1 MNPKISIIIPA
12 FNASK
17 TIKQSIMSVLHQ
29 SLKDIEVIAI
39 DDGSNDN
46 TWDVMKRIASKDS
59 RLKVFHQENQGVSAA
74 RNLGI
79 KAARGRYVQFCDADD
94 YISPNMCQY
103 LYDNTGDGYDIVSCE
118 FYKQIMLI
126 KQKRKLPFYG
136 ILKKKSIENKIF
148 PIIFNDNNLLLIVT
162 KIYNKDFILD
172 NHLEFPLGWN
182 HAEDTAFS
190 MMSILCAETI
200 NLVPG
205 AYYHYVKHIG
215 AKSLTTEFRP
225 NSYFEWRQY
234 RHFIEESVYPKMG
247 IEFDPRSNYINI
259 IINAEKC
266 AYELIKKSGQKNS
279 DILER
284 IFHDNEYRTA
294 IMDYSPLS
302 VLQEKEKDAIRKN
315 NFDLWKSVIF
325 ELHTENK
332 K

>member
-1 MNPKISIIIPA
+1 MLSIW
-12 FNASK
+12 N
-17 TIKQSIMSVLHQ
+17 
-29 SLKDIEVIAI
+29 
-39 DDGSNDN
+39 
-46 TWDVMKRIASKDS
+46 
-59 RLKVFHQENQGVSAA
+59 
-74 RNLGI
+74 
-79 KAARGRYVQFCDADD
+79 
-94 YISPNMCQY
+94 
-103 LYDNTGDGYDIVSCE
+103 
-118 FYKQIMLI
+118 
-126 KQKRKLPFYG
+126 
-136 ILKKKSIENKIF
+136 
-148 PIIFNDNNLLLIVT
+148 

-172 NHLEFPLGWN
+172 NHLVFPLGWN
-182 HAEDTAFS
+182 HAEDTVFS

-205 AYYHYVKHIG
+205 SYYHYVNHIG
-215 AKSLTTEFRP
+215 ANSLSKTFRP
-225 NSYFEWRQY
+225 NAYFEWRQY

-266 AYELIKKSGQKNS
+266 AYELIKKSSQKNS

-315 NFDLWKSVIF
+315 NFDLWKSVIS